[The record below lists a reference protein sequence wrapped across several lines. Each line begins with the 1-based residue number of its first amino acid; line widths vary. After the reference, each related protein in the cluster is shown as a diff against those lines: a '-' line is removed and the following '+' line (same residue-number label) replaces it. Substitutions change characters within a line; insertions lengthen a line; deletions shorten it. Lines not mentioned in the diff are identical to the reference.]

1 MLNAISRNYFWRG
14 MIKDIEYYVNNCEA
28 CLLVKRMKA
37 GIVPEMHHYEP
48 KSFNTRW
55 HLDFLE
61 KLKTSK
67 DGYKHCLVAI
77 ESASRFVLVEPV
89 KDLTAETVVDFVF
102 KRIFC
107 MFSVPKIIFTD
118 RGAAF
123 RSKMLEFLNKK
134 MGVETKHSLPYHS
147 QGNGICE
154 SDVKRVET
162 ILRNYVCND
171 GSDWPAYCYSTQ
183 LAINTSCNRTT
194 NESPYYVVFN
204 RDPTLPFDLNLG
216 IALPQGLN
224 NTHTTEDLATRC
236 ADTFQK
242 ATENHKLMIQSF
254 KRYYDMEVHDPF
266 I

>member
-123 RSKMLEFLNKK
+123 RSKMFEL
-134 MGVETKHSLPYHS
+134 
-147 QGNGICE
+147 
-154 SDVKRVET
+154 
-162 ILRNYVCND
+162 
-171 GSDWPAYCYSTQ
+171 
-183 LAINTSCNRTT
+183 
-194 NESPYYVVFN
+194 
-204 RDPTLPFDLNLG
+204 
-216 IALPQGLN
+216 
-224 NTHTTEDLATRC
+224 
-236 ADTFQK
+236 
-242 ATENHKLMIQSF
+242 
-254 KRYYDMEVHDPF
+254 
-266 I
+266 